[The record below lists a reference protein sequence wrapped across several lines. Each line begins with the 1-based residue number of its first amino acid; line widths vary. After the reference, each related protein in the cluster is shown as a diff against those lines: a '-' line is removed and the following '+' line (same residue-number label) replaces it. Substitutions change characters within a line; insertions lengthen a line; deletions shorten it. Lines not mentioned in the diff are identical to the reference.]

1 MLKISSLIS
10 TYFVIIV
17 VEIFNEIESA
27 RLLVEFWMVNGRL
40 VHVPEEF
47 VDVLLPGD
55 IRLVGDLV
63 GHRLDKQAETREK

>member
-27 RLLVEFWMVNGRL
+27 RLLVEFRMVNGRL